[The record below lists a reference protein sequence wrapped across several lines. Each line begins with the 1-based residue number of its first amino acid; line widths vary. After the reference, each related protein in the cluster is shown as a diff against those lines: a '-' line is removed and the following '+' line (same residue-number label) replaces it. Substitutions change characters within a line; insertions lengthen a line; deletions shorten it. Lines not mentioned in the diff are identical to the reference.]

1 MLPLPEFR
9 ILVADDDPGIRNFLR
24 RGLKLE
30 GYSVIE
36 ADSGQTAVEL
46 TRTTKPDLM
55 ILDWM
60 MPGMD
65 GPEALRRIRAA
76 GATIPVIFLT
86 GRDGDRAEGL
96 ALGAQDYFDKPVS
109 FAQLVA
115 RLHALLPSLGA
126 IPTQC

>member
-1 MLPLPEFR
+1 
-9 ILVADDDPGIRNFLR
+9 LR

-30 GYSVIE
+30 GYGVIE
-36 ADSGQTAVEL
+36 ADSGETAVEL

-86 GRDGDRAEGL
+86 GRDGDRADGL

-115 RLHALLPSLGA
+115 RLHALLPSLGG
-126 IPTQC
+126 ISGKC